1 MRIGSLTN
9 FIFLTNEADKQFK
22 NLSKLIRTLGT
33 GKRVDLFEASPSG
46 VYESETLKRKIAK
59 LELYED
65 NIKLAKGLLLT
76 VDDLLGKVYDT
87 VLTVKEKLVQA
98 ANSQSDY
105 EALKAE
111 LTELKNRLLQYAQT
125 KVGDYYL
132 FAGNTPTTQPF
143 DTATYDY
150 NGGSSPFKV
159 QVSDNDFVPTFVVGS
174 EVFGSGA
181 NSIFKKIDDLINNI
195 EDKTAVEQGIA
206 DMEAFLKQIDR
217 VRAYVGSNEAKLAE
231 YELTYSNMLDNLKK
245 RLSEI
250 TDADIASATTEYQR
264 VQVAYQTLLTLLGN
278 QNSQSSPLLKYF

>member
-33 GKRVDLFEASPSG
+33 GKRVDLFETSPSE

-65 NIKLAKGLLLT
+65 NIKLAKGFLLT

-105 EALKAE
+105 ETLKAE

-132 FAGNTPTTQPF
+132 FAGNTPTTRPF
-143 DTATYDY
+143 DTTTYDY
-150 NGGSSPFKV
+150 NGGNLPFRV
-159 QVSDNDFVPTFVVGS
+159 QVSDSDFVPTFVVGS

-181 NSIFKKIDDLINNI
+181 NSIFKRIDDLINNI
-195 EDKTAVEQGIA
+195 EDKATVEQGIT
-206 DMEAFLKQIDR
+206 DMENFLNQIDR
-217 VRAYVGSNEAKLAE
+217 VRAYVGANEAKIAE
-231 YELTYSNMLDNLKK
+231 YELTYSNMLDNIKK
-245 RLSEI
+245 RLSDI
-250 TDADIASATTEYQR
+250 TDADISSATTEYQR